1 MNQTLCLRTVV
12 DLRAQV
18 AGWRKEGLRV
28 ALVPTMGALHQGHLS
43 LVRLA
48 RQQADRIIVSIFVNP
63 TQFAP
68 HEDFGSYPRTFDQDM
83 ALLAQ
88 EQVECV
94 YAPLATE
101 IYPAGF
107 DLSIILGGPATAGL
121 EDRFR
126 PTFFH
131 GVATV
136 VAKLLSQ
143 SAPDIALFGE
153 KDFQQLAVIR
163 KLVRDLDLP
172 VNVIG
177 GPTIR
182 ETDGLALSSRNIYL
196 SPPERQTAAYL
207 HACLQ
212 EVRTAVVKGDDVEK
226 ACDLAKTQLQ
236 RAGFVVDY
244 LEYRDAVTLGPA
256 GSTPCR
262 LLVAAKLGPTRLIDN
277 IGIED

>member
-1 MNQTLCLRTVV
+1 MNQPLCLRTVV

-18 AGWRKEGLRV
+18 AGWRQQGLRV
-28 ALVPTMGALHQGHLS
+28 ALVPTMGALHDGHLS

>member
-94 YAPLATE
+94 YAPLASE
-101 IYPAGF
+101 IYPQGF
-107 DLSIILGGPATAGL
+107 DLSIIWAGPPRRGL
-121 EDRFR
+121 RTGSAR
-126 PTFFH
+126 PFFT
-131 GVATV
+131 GLQP
-136 VAKLLSQ
+136 LL
-143 SAPDIALFGE
+143 P
-153 KDFQQLAVIR
+153 
-163 KLVRDLDLP
+163 
-172 VNVIG
+172 N
-177 GPTIR
+177 
-182 ETDGLALSSRNIYL
+182 
-196 SPPERQTAAYL
+196 
-207 HACLQ
+207 C
-212 EVRTAVVKGDDVEK
+212 
-226 ACDLAKTQLQ
+226 
-236 RAGFVVDY
+236 
-244 LEYRDAVTLGPA
+244 
-256 GSTPCR
+256 
-262 LLVAAKLGPTRLIDN
+262 
-277 IGIED
+277 